1 MSFIDTQLSRCAA
14 YGFTGGPEWKT
25 LVVPMAS
32 GRERRRADWSMPHH
46 RYTADYTLLDPLDQ
60 NAILEAFIA
69 CRGQLHSFRYRD
81 WNDYIAT
88 DQAMTVGDGTATARY
103 LTKTYTFGATSY
115 VRTITLPVVAT
126 IAIIA
131 NGTTP
136 VPVTFDA
143 NTGKVTP
150 VGTWPNGASLKA
162 SFEFDVRVRFGADFV
177 PFTRNSP
184 RTAVVE
190 VELVED
196 FPV

>member
-1 MSFIDTQLSRCAA
+1 MAFIDTRLSPRVA

-25 LVVPMAS
+25 LVVPMMS
-32 GRERRRADWSMPHH
+32 GRNRRRAEWSMPHH
-46 RYTADYTLLDPLDQ
+46 RYTADYTLLDPVAQ
-60 NAILEAFIA
+60 NEVLEAFIV
-69 CRGQLHSFRYRD
+69 CRAQLHSFRFKD
-81 WNDYIAT
+81 WNDFVAT
-88 DQAMTVGDGTATARY
+88 DQAMAVGDGTSTPRF
-103 LTKTYTFGATSY
+103 LTKTYTFGGQNY

-126 IAIIA
+126 IEIIA

-150 VGTWPNGASLKA
+150 VSVWPNGASLKA

-196 FPV
+196 FPA